1 VRLSPIIQV
10 PAGWTAV
17 AGRFGVHVF
26 EGHLP
31 VSDMD
36 RMQKLG
42 DEWFR
47 KNPGKLVEL
56 VIVYPSRAM
65 MSAEE
70 RHRMTQLIKRWE
82 AHRVAAATV
91 ILATGML
98 GAVQRSVLTG
108 LLMIAPPPHPSK
120 VFSDLSEAVTWL
132 LPHVAALSERPIT
145 EEHLRAA
152 VEELCAAFRAR

>member
-1 VRLSPIIQV
+1 
-10 PAGWTAV
+10 
-17 AGRFGVHVF
+17 
-26 EGHLP
+26 
-31 VSDMD
+31 
-36 RMQKLG
+36 
-42 DEWFR
+42 
-47 KNPGKLVEL
+47 
-56 VIVYPSRAM
+56 
-65 MSAEE
+65 
-70 RHRMTQLIKRWE
+70 
-82 AHRVAAATV
+82 V